1 MIFLLL
7 LFLLLLDGTN
17 TLRLCP
23 PPTGSLSRQRLRV
36 GPNIV
41 PTNFEPLSRIHR
53 RHSAS
58 DDRLVSDKVMVLFC
72 VKIQFIFKI
81 YINSFNFKKTKFG
94 NYNFSYIK
102 QCNYH
107 PSIM

>member
-7 LFLLLLDGTN
+7 LFLLFLDGAN

-23 PPTGSLSRQRLRV
+23 PPTGSLTRQRLRV

-41 PTNFEPLSRIHR
+41 PTNFEPLSRVHR

-58 DDRLVSDKVMVLFC
+58 DDRLVSDKVKFYFVLKFNLC
-72 VKIQFIFKI
+72 LKFI
-81 YINSFNFKKTKFG
+81 
-94 NYNFSYIK
+94 
-102 QCNYH
+102 
-107 PSIM
+107 